1 MSLQDLQ
8 LHQLPHA
15 RLLQVARPRPLP
27 PGPHPHSDQL
37 LCPSPGVTPATPR
50 TGTPFASTASRSAT
64 RATTWSLYGMTGKR
78 PRPRPRPLWLTVS
91 APPSSSPQVLLRLWR
106 GDAVQPV
113 HAGRR
118 AHARH
123 GHSVRL
129 GSAHR
134 VQHAAAQ
141 LRAAAQHP
149 RSSHTPAHTPA
160 DTHTPAATRT
170 QKDYCWGGGGE
181 TSPRTL
187 PPPACCH
194 GNQPGEDAGLL
205 PWTNVSTRGRS

>member
-15 RLLQVARPRPLP
+15 RLLQVAWPRPLP
-27 PGPHPHSDQL
+27 PGPRPHSDQL

-50 TGTPFASTASRSAT
+50 TGTPSASTASRSAT

-78 PRPRPRPLWLTVS
+78 PRPRPRPLRLAVS
-91 APPSSSPQVLLRLWR
+91 APPASSPQVLLRLRR

-141 LRAAAQHP
+141 LRAAATAA
-149 RSSHTPAHTPA
+149 HTPAH
-160 DTHTPAATRT
+160 THTPAATRT
-170 QKDYCWGGGGE
+170 QKDCCWRWEGGGGRPARGRCGHLLVAME
-181 TSPRTL
+181 TSPEKTL
-187 PPPACCH
+187 PAAMDLCVH
-194 GNQPGEDAGLL
+194 
-205 PWTNVSTRGRS
+205 